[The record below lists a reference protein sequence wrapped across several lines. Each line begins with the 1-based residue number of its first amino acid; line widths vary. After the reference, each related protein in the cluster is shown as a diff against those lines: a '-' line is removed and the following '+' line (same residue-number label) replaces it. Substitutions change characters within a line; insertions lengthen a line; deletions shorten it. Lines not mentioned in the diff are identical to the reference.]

1 MNNNNNNMYD
11 DGDEKDMDPNGGEAP
26 RNNESPLLLPSNNAD
41 NNEDVPHVSHGT
53 PTNNI
58 IVVAVAGFV
67 AFTAFW
73 PFLAWVRYEN
83 PISYFDID
91 TYLALK
97 GVMADDPG
105 MMTKDATEIL
115 ELPGLSPA
123 EQLVAAFFGPP
134 ISPHNR

>member
-1 MNNNNNNMYD
+1 MNNNDNNFYN
-11 DGDEKDMDPNGGEAP
+11 DGDENDADAKGGK
-26 RNNESPLLLPSNNAD
+26 
-41 NNEDVPHVSHGT
+41 T
-53 PTNNI
+53 PTNNESSLLQTSKNADDKKDGVVSTVTANNNVL
-58 IVVAVAGFV
+58 VVAVAGFI

-97 GVMADDPG
+97 GVMANDPG
-105 MMTKDATEIL
+105 MMTNDAPEIL

-134 ISPHNR
+134 VTPPNR